1 MQNYNGFN
9 YGNFNNPYQQF
20 NHPQTSINQGVQSF
34 KMIPVSSKNEVN
46 SFITDFNGTPVYFH
60 NQATNEIYIKQF
72 DIKTGLAKIQEFKH
86 AESDLSHVEN
96 ENNINSYQENFNA
109 INERLD
115 AIEQLLKPPA
125 KIEKESKK

>member
-1 MQNYNGFN
+1 MQNYNGYN
-9 YGNFNNPYQQF
+9 MQGYNPYLPHQNYQQVQQ
-20 NHPQTSINQGVQSF
+20 NTPQSF
-34 KMIPVSSKNEVN
+34 KLIPVSSKNEVN

-86 AESDLSHVEN
+86 VESDLSHVEK
-96 ENNINSYQENFNA
+96 ENNINPYEKDFNA

-115 AIEQLLKPPA
+115 GLFDLLKPT
-125 KIEKESKK
+125 EKEGKK

>member
-1 MQNYNGFN
+1 MQNYPYNMQGF
-9 YGNFNNPYQQF
+9 NPYQAQQF
-20 NHPQTSINQGVQSF
+20 QHQPIQQTPQSF
-34 KMIPVSSKNEVN
+34 KLIPVSSKNEVN

-96 ENNINSYQENFNA
+96 ESNANIYEKDFKA
-109 INERLD
+109 LNERIDGLFD
-115 AIEQLLKPPA
+115 LYSSLKPV
-125 KIEKESKK
+125 EKEGKK